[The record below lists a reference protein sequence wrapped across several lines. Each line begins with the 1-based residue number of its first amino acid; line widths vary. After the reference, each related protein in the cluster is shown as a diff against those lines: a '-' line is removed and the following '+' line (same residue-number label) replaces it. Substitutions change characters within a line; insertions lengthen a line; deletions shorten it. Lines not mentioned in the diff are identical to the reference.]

1 MLMKSSAWMKILP
14 VSGNVLVNGASADG
28 EPEVMNFTVN
38 NGDCCC
44 SWLQRPSM
52 AEGRLTIN
60 SDGSYTFI
68 PNANF
73 NGDGTRCQLYRI

>member
-1 MLMKSSAWMKILP
+1 MLMKSSARMKILP

-28 EPEVMNFTVN
+28 EPEVINFTLS
-38 NGDCCC
+38 NGDVTTAG
-44 SWLQRPSM
+44 SEASM

-73 NGDGTRCQLYRI
+73 NGDGTRGQLYRI